1 MHSADCDKAPQHNR
15 RYKEITMKANRLY
28 KDILKRL
35 SKVPMQDHTRERAQ
49 TELRRAV
56 RLIELVTG
64 SRSTSSS
71 VRA

>member
-1 MHSADCDKAPQHNR
+1 
-15 RYKEITMKANRLY
+15 MKANRLY

-56 RLIELVTG
+56 SLIELLTG
-64 SRSTSSS
+64 ARTAANSGRS
-71 VRA
+71 